1 MRDAA
6 GLDDAM
12 HTPRGRWRPSRLAGG
27 RRSGPVINQSTF
39 HAASVLRMHETAILS
54 VKPGSAPPATI
65 LIVDDEPEVRTVVA
79 EFLEDFG
86 YHVLQANGG
95 PQALGRLHDD

>member
-1 MRDAA
+1 
-6 GLDDAM
+6 
-12 HTPRGRWRPSRLAGG
+12 
-27 RRSGPVINQSTF
+27 
-39 HAASVLRMHETAILS
+39 MHETATLS
-54 VKPGSAPPATI
+54 AKPGSAPPATI

-95 PQALGRLHDD
+95 AAGARPAAATTRRANC